1 MTGLCRRM
9 DLRTSMTTSL
19 RRLWRTSTGS
29 RSDTSTNLRGKEEAV
44 FTGGNCENGLG
55 QKVIVRLIIYQ
66 AERESQ
72 MNANET
78 RKLLEELIEDV
89 EEHLSAVC
97 IDNEIGSK
105 IYEAFNNGAE
115 SMANN
120 VKCILLKRISRIIE
134 NGGNE

>member
-1 MTGLCRRM
+1 
-9 DLRTSMTTSL
+9 
-19 RRLWRTSTGS
+19 
-29 RSDTSTNLRGKEEAV
+29 
-44 FTGGNCENGLG
+44 
-55 QKVIVRLIIYQ
+55 
-66 AERESQ
+66 

-89 EEHLSAVC
+89 EEHLNAVC